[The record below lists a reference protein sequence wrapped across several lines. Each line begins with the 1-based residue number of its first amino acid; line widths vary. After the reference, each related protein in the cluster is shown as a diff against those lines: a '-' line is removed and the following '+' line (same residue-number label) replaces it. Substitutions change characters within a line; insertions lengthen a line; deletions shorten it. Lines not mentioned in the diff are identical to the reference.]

1 VTGQTIKQ
9 KMGEIRN
16 GSDLKSVM
24 KKWEPEPSV
33 FNLVK
38 EPIIGLGVSLANTL
52 LDCVGQIT
60 IGDYVSFGHNCLI
73 LTGYHDKLLKGEERQ
88 LAIRIAPV
96 VIKNGVWVA
105 SGVIICPGVTL
116 GENSVIGAGSVVT
129 RDVPDNEFWA
139 GIPCKFI
146 KKI

>member
-1 VTGQTIKQ
+1 
-9 KMGEIRN
+9 MGEIRN